1 LYGVKEGH
9 YNSLVYTE
17 KAGLF
22 EYFIPE
28 IVQMQDFPQNPI
40 YHKYD
45 VMWHTFNAVRFAH
58 TNVRLAAL
66 LHDIA
71 KPLCKLRDGNMH
83 KHAYESADMAKD
95 IMQRLRYSNKEIE
108 YVCRLIYNHMYDLK
122 GQASFNKV
130 KLFVAKNMDIIDDLM
145 LLNLADALG
154 TGMHNEDLH
163 KFDKA
168 KAELLAQGAPYNL
181 SMLKIDGN
189 VLEKIGFCGSQIKS
203 ELIRLQTTCILDAKL
218 NNAEWLINAAKRDFT
233 NIDKIVFEE

>member
-1 LYGVKEGH
+1 
-9 YNSLVYTE
+9 
-17 KAGLF
+17 
-22 EYFIPE
+22 
-28 IVQMQDFPQNPI
+28 
-40 YHKYD
+40 
-45 VMWHTFNAVRFAH
+45 
-58 TNVRLAAL
+58 
-66 LHDIA
+66 
-71 KPLCKLRDGNMH
+71 
-83 KHAYESADMAKD
+83 
-95 IMQRLRYSNKEIE
+95 
-108 YVCRLIYNHMYDLK
+108 
-122 GQASFNKV
+122 
-130 KLFVAKNMDIIDDLM
+130 
-145 LLNLADALG
+145 LG